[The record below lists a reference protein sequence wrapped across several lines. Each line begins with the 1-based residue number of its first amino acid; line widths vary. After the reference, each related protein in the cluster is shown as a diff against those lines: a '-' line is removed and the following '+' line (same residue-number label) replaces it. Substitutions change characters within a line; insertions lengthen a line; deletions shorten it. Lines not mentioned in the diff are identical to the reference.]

1 MHFSLVSDG
10 KMVYN
15 ISNASLKGDTRML
28 PDSRDVARAAIAL
41 AMTVSR
47 EEENAQKQCL
57 LERNI
62 QSAASDFGG
71 DFSSSVMKI
80 IERAVVIAKREGLAG
95 EKSHEEG
102 AVAGAAH
109 DAVTQVSS
117 KAMGL
122 NVGGKIGV
130 ARSEDHVAVA
140 VFFTVGLV
148 HLNEVCI
155 GLGHRAV

>member
-1 MHFSLVSDG
+1 M
-10 KMVYN
+10 M
-15 ISNASLKGDTRML
+15 
-28 PDSRDVARAAIAL
+28 PDSRDVARAAVTL
-41 AMTVSR
+41 AMTASR
-47 EEENAQKQCL
+47 EEENEQKQRL
-57 LERNI
+57 SALGV

-80 IERAVVIAKREGLAG
+80 IERAVVIAKREGLISD
-95 EKSHEEG
+95 KFHEEG

-109 DAVTQVSS
+109 DAATQVSS

-130 ARSEDHVAVA
+130 ARAEDHVAVA
-140 VFFTVGLV
+140 IFFTVGLV